1 MYSVDTPK
9 IRGKMSE
16 RGYTIT
22 SLAKQIGINRN
33 TLSSYLEAPENIPY
47 GKLSIMAELLCDT
60 PDEASS
66 IFLIRTY
73 AIRKLR
79 RLTPSRAQRR
89 ADRQEMN

>member
-66 IFLIRTY
+66 IFFNPNLCNTKVK
-73 AIRKLR
+73 ALD
-79 RLTPSRAQRR
+79 TQQSTEAS
-89 ADRQEMN
+89 